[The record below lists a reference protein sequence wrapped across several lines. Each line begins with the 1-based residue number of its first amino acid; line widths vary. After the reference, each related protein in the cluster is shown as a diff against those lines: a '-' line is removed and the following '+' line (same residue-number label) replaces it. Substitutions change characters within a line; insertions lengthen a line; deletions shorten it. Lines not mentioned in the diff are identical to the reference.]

1 MSDNLEKIRQ
11 ELYDAIDTY
20 GLQSKQ
26 SIKISKKI
34 DRKTND
40 ILNNKT
46 EIEDMVMK
54 NAYDISYLNLKLYK
68 MKYRKFP
75 TVKQWNRYAKK
86 HKYLNNESMKYVSGL
101 NWKQL
106 KNKIDE
112 E

>member
-54 NAYDISYLNLKLYK
+54 NA
-68 MKYRKFP
+68 
-75 TVKQWNRYAKK
+75 
-86 HKYLNNESMKYVSGL
+86 
-101 NWKQL
+101 
-106 KNKIDE
+106 
-112 E
+112 